1 MLPSSDRAVIAVP
14 RTMRVA
20 VFLKSLTLTN
30 ILSFGPEPH
39 TVELGPLNVIIGP
52 NGSGK
57 SNFIEAIGL
66 LKAAPRDIHEPIR
79 EGGGIDEW
87 LWKGGEKEPTG
98 TIEARFTMHQK
109 YTMLYSLS
117 FSSFVGDFLLNRE
130 IIDSSAKRSKDL
142 PIVVEHGSVS
152 IAGERDKLESSEV
165 KYDAGRSIL
174 SQLRNPFAS
183 FDVYYL
189 GERLKSIGIYS
200 EIQAGRSAPAR
211 LPQKTDLPNASLARD
226 ANNLGL
232 ILNRIKRNADARQAL
247 KAAIQE
253 LYENIDDIDVQIEG
267 GTVQVFV
274 YEGRMAVPATRLSS
288 GTLRFLCL
296 LAILC
301 HPEPPPLICLEE
313 PELGLHPD
321 LIPTISRLLTEA
333 SERTQ
338 IIVTTHSDTLVD
350 TLTDRPGAVLVAEK
364 GKGGT
369 RLTRLDPE
377 QLKPW
382 LKDYR
387 LGQLWTRGDLGGTR
401 W

>member
-1 MLPSSDRAVIAVP
+1 MGF
-14 RTMRVA
+14 A
-20 VFLKSLTLTN
+20 VFLKSLTLSN

-66 LKAAPRDIHEPIR
+66 LKATPRDIREPIR

-87 LWKGGEKEPTG
+87 LWKGGEKGPTA
-98 TIEARFTMHQK
+98 ILKASFTSYQEQAIT
-109 YTMLYSLS
+109 YYLS
-117 FSSFVGDFLLNRE
+117 FSSFAGDFY
-130 IIDSSAKRSKDL
+130 IDKESINSSVKNSKDL
-142 PIVVEHGSVS
+142 PIIVESGSLS
-152 IAGERDKLESSEV
+152 IAGEQEKLASGEA
-165 KYDAGRSIL
+165 KYDFERSIL

-183 FDVYYL
+183 FDVYHL
-189 GERLKSIGIYS
+189 GERLKSIGIFY
-200 EIQAGRSAPAR
+200 EIQVGRSAPAR
-211 LPQKTDLPNASLARD
+211 LPQKTDLPNAFLARD
-226 ANNLGL
+226 ARNLGL
-232 ILNRIKRNADARQAL
+232 ILNRIKRDADARQAL

-321 LIPTISRLLTEA
+321 LLPTISRLLTEA

-338 IIVTTHSDTLVD
+338 IIVTTHSDILVD

-364 GKGGT
+364 GAEGT

>member
-1 MLPSSDRAVIAVP
+1 MG
-14 RTMRVA
+14 VA
-20 VFLKSLTLTN
+20 VFLKSLTLSN

-66 LKAAPRDIHEPIR
+66 LKATPRDIREPIR

-87 LWKGGEKEPTG
+87 LWKGGEKEPTA
-98 TIEARFTMHQK
+98 ILEARFTLRQK
-109 YTMLYSLS
+109 HEIIYCLS
-117 FSSFVGDFLLNRE
+117 FSSFVGVFSIEKESIN
-130 IIDSSAKRSKDL
+130 SSVKNSKDL
-142 PIVVEHGSVS
+142 PIIVESGSVS
-152 IAGERDKLESSEV
+152 IAGEKEKSESGEV
-165 KYDAGRSIL
+165 EYDVERSIL

-183 FDVYYL
+183 FDVYHL
-189 GERLKSIGIYS
+189 GERLKSIGIFS

-211 LPQKTDLPNASLARD
+211 LPQKTDLPNAFLARD
-226 ANNLGL
+226 ASNLGL
-232 ILNRIKRNADARQAL
+232 ILNRIKRDADARQAL

-274 YEGRMAVPATRLSS
+274 FEGRMAVPATRLSS

-321 LIPTISRLLTEA
+321 LLPAISRLLTEA

-338 IIVTTHSDTLVD
+338 IIVTTHSDILVD

-364 GKGGT
+364 GEVGT
-369 RLTRLDPE
+369 RLTRLDSE